1 LLPAEER
8 QAVQLRGAPGGSGRE
23 GKRSRREAEE
33 KQKRGVFLF
42 PPFSSFFLQL
52 FYSGNGAEKKKKDGK
67 REREEREGAFGH
79 GKAAPLVFLQHIDSL
94 ALRRGPLA
102 VLHAKDDFV

>member
-1 LLPAEER
+1 M
-8 QAVQLRGAPGGSGRE
+8 LRDQEPLTRE
-23 GKRSRREAEE
+23 NATKNRPTIL
-33 KQKRGVFLF
+33 QWKRG
-42 PPFSSFFLQL
+42 
-52 FYSGNGAEKKKKDGK
+52 GKKKKDGK